1 MWLIEVLMHLKY
13 LPLKISYKKS
23 NLFANWVVPLKKKF
37 PPLPGL
43 SYVSYWAKI
52 NRVCIGVLRSH
63 IGGWIFDHG
72 WQGLVGL
79 QHNRAGLRN
88 YIDWIGHTLCI
99 GITTALSGAG
109 WFNNNTLQH
118 IIGWLLITGLGHHN
132 FPIVCIL
139 ISNNQS

>member
-1 MWLIEVLMHLKY
+1 MAYWGSY
-13 LPLKISYKKS
+13 APKISSIKNFIQKKQS
-23 NLFANWVVPLKKKF
+23 LRELSCTFKKKF